1 MRLYCMMHHD
11 PSRVV
16 LGAARRA
23 ARTAGR
29 PLLLAVSGGLDS
41 MALLSAMAAVARH
54 RVAAVATFDHGTG
67 TAATQAVR
75 HVCQAAAAA
84 GLPVAIGRIDAEPI
98 VSEGRE
104 AAWRA
109 ARHRFLGETAAR
121 LGARVVTA
129 HTEDD
134 QIETVLMRIMRGS
147 GARGLAGLYTAGPIL
162 RPFVELRR
170 AMLEAYMLAAG
181 VAWVDDPS
189 NVSTEF
195 VRNRARRDLLPAL
208 RRADPSFDAGILAVA
223 RRADALRRDVETF
236 VSHVLRPQTFAS
248 GRLVVASGELAGYDQ
263 DSLAVLWAALAGRA
277 GLALD
282 RRGTQRLAAFTSS
295 HPRSGSIPLAGG
307 WCLEASRDAYI
318 LQRPLATSP
327 LPAARLPVQVGGA
340 LDWGR
345 FRFRVS
351 EAAVPSSL
359 WTASIAGPAGGMV
372 RSWSA
377 GDRLEPAA
385 GQPRRRVTRYLS
397 DVGVRGA
404 DRAGWPVVLAG
415 NDVVW
420 IPGVRRSDAATDR
433 SGRPVRHYVCERI
446 DR

>member
-1 MRLYCMMHHD
+1 MHHD

-16 LGAARRA
+16 LSAVRRA

-41 MALLSAMAAVARH
+41 MALLSAMTAVAR
-54 RVAAVATFDHGTG
+54 RRIAAVATFDHGTG
-67 TAATQAVR
+67 TAATAAAS
-75 HVCQAAAAA
+75 HVCAVASAA
-84 GLPVAIGRIDAEPI
+84 GLPVVIGRIDAGAI
-98 VSEGRE
+98 VREGRE
-104 AAWRA
+104 ATWRA
-109 ARHRFLGETAAR
+109 ARHRFLGEAAAR
-121 LGARVVTA
+121 LGARIVTA

-147 GARGLAGLYTAGPIL
+147 GARGLAGLYAEGPIV
-162 RPFVELRR
+162 RPFLGIRHSVLAEYLT
-170 AMLEAYMLAAG
+170 AAG
-181 VAWVDDPS
+181 VAWKADPS
-189 NVSTEF
+189 NASTAF
-195 VRNRARRDLLPAL
+195 ARNRVRRDLLPAL
-208 RRADPSFDAGILAVA
+208 RRADPFFDAGILAVA
-223 RRADALRRDVETF
+223 RSAAVLRRDVDGVVGAVLGTETF
-236 VSHVLRPQTFAS
+236 AKE
-248 GRLVVASGELAGYDQ
+248 RLVIAAGELEGYDR

-282 RRGTQRLAAFTSS
+282 RRGTHRIAAFTST

-318 LQRPLATSP
+318 LRKSVATVP
-327 LPAARLPVQVGGA
+327 LPAARLPMQTGVS
-340 LDWGR
+340 LDWGC
-345 FRFRVS
+345 FRFRIS
-351 EAAVPSSL
+351 ATDVPSSL
-359 WTASIAGPAGGMV
+359 WTASIAGAPAGVV
-372 RSWSA
+372 RPWSD

-404 DRAGWPVVLAG
+404 DRVGWPVVVAG

>member
-1 MRLYCMMHHD
+1 MHHD
-11 PSRVV
+11 PTDVV
-16 LGAARRA
+16 LAAARRA

-41 MALLSAMAAVARH
+41 MALLSAMATVARR
-54 RVAAVATFDHGTG
+54 RVAGVATFDHGTG
-67 TAATQAVR
+67 AAATDAAR
-75 HVCQAAAAA
+75 HVCESAAAA
-84 GLPVAIGRIDAEPI
+84 GLQVVMGRMDAECS
-98 VSEGRE
+98 VREGRE
-104 AAWRA
+104 ATWRA
-109 ARHRFLGETAAR
+109 ARHRFLGEAAAG

-147 GARGLAGLYTAGPIL
+147 GARGLAGLYADGPIV
-162 RPFVELRR
+162 RPFLGLRH
-170 AMLEAYMLAAG
+170 AVLEDFLNVAG
-181 VAWVDDPS
+181 VAWVEDPS

-195 VRNRARRDLLPAL
+195 ARNRVRRDVLPAL
-208 RRADPSFDAGILAVA
+208 RRAAPSFDAGILALA
-223 RRADALRRDVETF
+223 QRASTLRRDVETF
-236 VSHVLRPQTFAS
+236 VDLVVRPQTVS
-248 GRLVVASGELAGYDQ
+248 NERLIVAAGELTGYDRS
-263 DSLAVLWAALAGRA
+263 SLAVLWASLAGRV

-282 RRGTQRLAAFTSS
+282 RRGTQRVAAFTSTR
-295 HPRSGSIPLAGG
+295 PRSGSIPLAGG
-307 WCLEASRDAYI
+307 WCLEAGRDVYI
-318 LQRPLATSP
+318 LQKTPASP
-327 LPAARLPVQVGGA
+327 LPSSRLPVQRGGS

-351 EAAVPSSL
+351 NSAVPSSL
-359 WTASIAGPAGGMV
+359 WTASIAGPEGGMV

-397 DVGVRGA
+397 DVGLQGA
-404 DRAGWPVVLAG
+404 DRAGWPVVVAG
-415 NDVVW
+415 NNVVW
-420 IPGVRRSDAATDR
+420 IPGVRRSDAATVR